1 MKIPPFELERFFVPY
16 EFSTKYLL
24 GSSDCQSMSINDLL
38 ALDADAPKAF
48 GEVWLGYTEYEGAPE
63 LRTEITTLYQTVSP
77 AQILVFSGAEEAIFA
92 YMNTAVGTGRPY
104 HRSCSWLSVVIR
116 NCP

>member
-1 MKIPPFELERFFVPY
+1 
-16 EFSTKYLL
+16 
-24 GSSDCQSMSINDLL
+24 MSINDLL